1 MIYTLTQLNNQYHA
15 LYGLIDGSTAKLFDG
30 VTTNPN
36 PTYINNA
43 TGTVQ
48 VLNSAR
54 VAQVIG
60 PAGATTAPAVYVAT
74 SDGDYTFLITS
85 IFNPAPG
92 PGYIIVV
99 DLTAPGGFVGHWEF
113 DAVVKI
119 RKTLTP

>member
-1 MIYTLTQLNNQYHA
+1 MIYTLNPLNNQSHW
-15 LYGLIDGSTAKLFDG
+15 LWGLIDGSTQFLPDG
-30 VTTNPN
+30 VTKNPT

-54 VAQVIG
+54 VPQVIG
-60 PAGATTAPAVYVAT
+60 ASGATSVLAVYLAA
-74 SDGDYTFLITS
+74 SNGDYSFTILS
-85 IFNPAPG
+85 VFNPPIG

-113 DAVVKI
+113 DAAVKI
-119 RKTLTP
+119 RKTLAP